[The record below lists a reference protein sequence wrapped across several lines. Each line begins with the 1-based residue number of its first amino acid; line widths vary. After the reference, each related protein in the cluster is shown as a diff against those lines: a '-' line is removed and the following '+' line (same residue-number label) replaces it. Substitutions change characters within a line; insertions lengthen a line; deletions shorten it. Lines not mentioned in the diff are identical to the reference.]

1 MALAV
6 GSRVDGGVGGTC
18 SLASRSANA
27 GLEVDHCS
35 KTRMVL

>member
-6 GSRVDGGVGGTC
+6 GSRVDRGAGGTC
-18 SLASRSANA
+18 SVALRLENA